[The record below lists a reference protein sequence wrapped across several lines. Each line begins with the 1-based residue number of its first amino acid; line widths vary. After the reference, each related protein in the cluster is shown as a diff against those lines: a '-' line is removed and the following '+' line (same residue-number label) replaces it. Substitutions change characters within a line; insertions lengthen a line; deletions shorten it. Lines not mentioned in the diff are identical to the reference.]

1 MNKTKSSNKIILLA
15 AAVSDFVCKS
25 NDSKIDSSEDFSV
38 IELDK
43 VKKMI
48 LPLTSIWAPTVSTF
62 SFKLET
68 VESKIVEKARKYFDQ
83 GVKGV
88 IGNELKTRRNKV
100 QLILKDSLEE
110 IKTDE
115 MSNIEI
121 EEILVKRLLN
131 L

>member
-1 MNKTKSSNKIILLA
+1 MS
-15 AAVSDFVCKS
+15 
-25 NDSKIDSSEDFSV
+25 
-38 IELDK
+38 
-43 VKKMI
+43 
-48 LPLTSIWAPTVSTF
+48 
-62 SFKLET
+62 
-68 VESKIVEKARKYFDQ
+68 YFDQ